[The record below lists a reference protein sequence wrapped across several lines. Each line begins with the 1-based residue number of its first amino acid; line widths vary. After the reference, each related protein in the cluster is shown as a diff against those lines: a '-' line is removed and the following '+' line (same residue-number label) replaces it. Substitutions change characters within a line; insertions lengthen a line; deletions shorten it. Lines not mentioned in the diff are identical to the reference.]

1 MTAVN
6 TYNNSFDELPE
17 KEKKTIDKIVQ
28 VRYIILSLVLSLGGL
43 ALVFY
48 YTYTPGILAQLELRR
63 MPGLIIALVIS
74 ILRVWFSAAKFRYLS
89 EKQLS
94 WAASFRIVL
103 VWDFTSAV
111 SPTTVGGAP
120 MALYAMGKESVSLG
134 KATAI
139 TLYGVLLD
147 QIWFA
152 LAIPVLLI
160 SGIYFDVVPRN
171 AGWVGESLM
180 ILIYIALLVY
190 SSLLAYSVL
199 INPKILRVAVKKIFS
214 LPILKKY
221 KSKVES
227 QSEELEETANELR
240 KKPFSFILYAFFLSS
255 LSWMSRIA
263 IPVSIILSFGQSDV
277 ILSFLRSFALH
288 LAGLFVPT
296 PGGAGGFEGLFALF
310 MGTIMPRKGFIALAI
325 FMWRFIGYY
334 VSVGLGAWGAMW
346 YINKK
351 VEQKIN
357 K

>member
-160 SGIYFDVVPRN
+160 SGIYFDV
-171 AGWVGESLM
+171 
-180 ILIYIALLVY
+180 
-190 SSLLAYSVL
+190 
-199 INPKILRVAVKKIFS
+199 
-214 LPILKKY
+214 
-221 KSKVES
+221 
-227 QSEELEETANELR
+227 
-240 KKPFSFILYAFFLSS
+240 
-255 LSWMSRIA
+255 
-263 IPVSIILSFGQSDV
+263 
-277 ILSFLRSFALH
+277 
-288 LAGLFVPT
+288 
-296 PGGAGGFEGLFALF
+296 
-310 MGTIMPRKGFIALAI
+310 
-325 FMWRFIGYY
+325 
-334 VSVGLGAWGAMW
+334 
-346 YINKK
+346 
-351 VEQKIN
+351 
-357 K
+357 